1 MELNHQIRFCRP
13 FPFLF
18 GFRALVKFLPYEQEG
33 NRFIGKKRHFFSS
46 WVTPGNRRE
55 GTFGGP
61 ACFRC
66 VSRED
71 G

>member
-1 MELNHQIRFCRP
+1 
-13 FPFLF
+13 
-18 GFRALVKFLPYEQEG
+18 VKFLPYEQEG

-46 WVTPGNRRE
+46 QVTPGNREE

-61 ACFRC
+61 AYFRC
-66 VSRED
+66 VSRTD